1 MKQMNVKRVF
11 SLLLCLMMAVS
22 ALLPMNTH
30 AFAESTSSAA
40 LDARESV
47 VRVVTIL
54 VNEDESIQYLF
65 GHGSGF
71 FVGQTGKPVDTIVTN
86 KHVVED
92 YYAAYQLGNLY
103 FTELPVGGQTVRFTH
118 PVTGQPLPLR
128 FKLIVQIDGEEY
140 NVKKVIPSVIE
151 GADVAIVM
159 LDQTTTKRK
168 AIVLGNT
175 DADVN
180 VTDTAYV
187 LGYPGYSDTPT
198 FDNTVDVGIT
208 VGDTIFN
215 DTTLPSRVRDQ
226 TVTKGTVTRLNVVSQ
241 GVDNI
246 QIDAAASHGNSGGPI
261 INEKGYV
268 LGILTSGDEGVGIWG
283 IDVKYI
289 KDFLKQNDV
298 AFVSSTDAAPST
310 PTEKPTASP
319 TPTLKPSP
327 EPTPEPSPTPAPDPG
342 LPVWLIIVIAA
353 AAVVVIAAVAAL
365 LVSNSKKKKAAA
377 AKAAELERQRKA
389 EEERRRIE
397 EMYRQPEIGATAAL
411 DTVPTGGKI
420 RITAGTMKGAVVPA
434 ADGETIWVGKDA
446 KSCSIVFDPNKFG
459 HVSRMHCAITYSA
472 SDKKYYVTD
481 NSSNGTLY
489 RDSKKKLPRGV
500 RVAVNP
506 GTELLLARDDAAI
519 LLE

>member
-22 ALLPMNTH
+22 VLLPMSVKAYADGEN
-30 AFAESTSSAA
+30 SAV
-40 LDARESV
+40 LDVRESV
-47 VRVVTIL
+47 VRVVTVL
-54 VNEDESIQYLF
+54 VNEDESMQYLYEY
-65 GHGSGF
+65 GSGF
-71 FVGQTGKPVDTIVTN
+71 FVGQAGKPVDTIVTN
-86 KHVVED
+86 KHVVEK
-92 YYAAYQLGNLY
+92 YYASYQLGDPY
-103 FTELPVGGQTVRFTH
+103 VEKIKDPAGGWQ
-118 PVTGQPLPLR
+118 QIPLR

-140 NVKKVIPSVIE
+140 AVKKVIPSVIE
-151 GADVAIVM
+151 GADLAIIQ
-159 LDQTTTKRK
+159 LEQSTSKRK
-168 AIVLGNT
+168 AATLGDTET
-175 DADVN
+175 DVK
-180 VTDTAYV
+180 VTDTVYV
-187 LGYPGYSDTPT
+187 IGYPGYSDAPT
-198 FDNTVDVGIT
+198 FQNVGDVGIT
-208 VGDTIFN
+208 IGDTIYK
-215 DTTLPSRVRDQ
+215 DSDLPSRTRDQ
-226 TVTKGTVTRLNVVSQ
+226 SITKGTVGRIGVVRN
-241 GVDNI
+241 GVDNV
-246 QIDAAASHGNSGGPI
+246 QYDANTGGGNSGGPVVT
-261 INEKGYV
+261 EQGYV
-268 LGILTSGDEGVGIWG
+268 IGVHCFGDGDEGQGHFA
-283 IDVKYI
+283 IDVNYLKN
-289 KDFLKQNDV
+289 FLKQNDIS
-298 AFVSSTDAAPST
+298 FMTSSDKKATPTPAPTKAPT
-310 PTEKPTASP
+310 PTEAP
-319 TPTLKPSP
+319 KPSAEPAPTP
-327 EPTPEPSPTPAPDPG
+327 EPTPEPKPNLG
-342 LPVWLIIVIAA
+342 LIIGIAA